1 MRFSAAARRQAPRG
15 PHTAEKSRQ
24 GAVSAGLN
32 HLFGVPAL
40 LEALP
45 GVRLALRRVLRL
57 CAHLRPHASAALVAL
72 LAFAGRFR
80 LLVRRLHFRHP
91 LLAGL
96 GVLRLRAVEMATLA
110 LALHVAL
117 RGLGVKAGAGRQ
129 KRGAGE
135 HGKFHDRC
143 HQASC
148 FSMVPASETSNLPGP
163 STLSCFTTP
172 LSTSIEK
179 RCILVPMPRALR
191 SSSRPSALVHWPLPS
206 ARKRILPSAF

>member
-15 PHTAEKSRQ
+15 PRTAEKSRQ
-24 GAVSAGLN
+24 GAVSAGLD

-57 CAHLRPHASAALVAL
+57 GAHFVAHAVAPRITL
-72 LAFAGRFR
+72 LGLAGLACLGHRG
-80 LLVRRLHFRHP
+80 LHP
-91 LLAGL
+91 GGVLLAGL
-96 GVLRLRAVEMATLA
+96 RVLRLRAVEMATLA

-117 RGLGVKAGAGRQ
+117 RSLGVKAGAGRQ

-148 FSMVPASETSNLPGP
+148 FNMVPASETSNLPGP

-179 RCILVPMPRALR
+179 RCILVPIPRALR

-206 ARKRILPSAF
+206 ARKR

>member
-15 PHTAEKSRQ
+15 PRTAEKSRQ

-57 CAHLRPHASAALVAL
+57 GAHFVAHAVAPRITLLGLAGLACLGHRGLHPGGVLLAGLRVLRLRAHLRSHACVALVAL
-72 LAFAGRFR
+72 LALASRFR
-80 LLVRRLHFRHP
+80 LFVRRLHFRHP
-91 LLAGL
+91 LLAGP

-117 RGLGVKAGAGRQ
+117 RGLGVKAVAGRQ
-129 KRGAGE
+129 K
-135 HGKFHDRC
+135 
-143 HQASC
+143 
-148 FSMVPASETSNLPGP
+148 
-163 STLSCFTTP
+163 
-172 LSTSIEK
+172 
-179 RCILVPMPRALR
+179 
-191 SSSRPSALVHWPLPS
+191 
-206 ARKRILPSAF
+206 